1 MRADGHTNETDAVLS
16 NFLSRWPWI
25 ATLQVRE
32 ICLIGALLALLLVAC
47 LAPALPAA
55 AWHTAHFADTRAW
68 LGLSNAG
75 DVLSNLPFLA
85 MGVWGLVRLHD
96 CRDAPVGAGWFFAG
110 LILTC
115 LGSGFYHLYP
125 DESRLVADRLGM
137 AVAFAG
143 FLGIAVGERVSVRAG
158 QAVVVLM
165 TAAGLLAAWMAQE
178 NLTPWTVVQFGGMAL
193 AVGLA
198 LTQPRSGALGIRL
211 GGVIFFYALA
221 KFFELSDAILFE
233 ATGHIVS
240 GHTLKHLAAALAAWP
255 VIQALAP
262 RRQNPHG

>member
-1 MRADGHTNETDAVLS
+1 MRVDGHSNETDAVFISLPP
-16 NFLSRWPWI
+16 LWPWV
-25 ATLQVRE
+25 AKLQIRE
-32 ICLIGALLALLLVAC
+32 ICLIGALLALVLVAC

-55 AWHTAHFADTRAW
+55 EWHTMHFADTRAW

-85 MGVWGLVRLHD
+85 MGVWGFVCLRA
-96 CRDAPVGAGWFFAG
+96 CRDVPMGASWFFAG

-115 LGSGFYHLYP
+115 LGSGFYHLHP
-125 DESRLVADRLGM
+125 DETRLVADRLGM

-143 FLGIAVGERVSVRAG
+143 FLGIAVGERISVRAG

-165 TAAGLLAAWMAQE
+165 TAAGLLAVWVGRD
-178 NLTPWTVVQFGGMAL
+178 NLTQWTVVQVGGMAL

-198 LTQPRSGALGIRL
+198 LTPPRSGALGVRL
-211 GGVIFFYALA
+211 ASVILFCALA
-221 KFFELSDAILFE
+221 KFFELSDAVLFE

-240 GHTLKHLAAALAAWP
+240 GHTLKHLTAALAAWP
-255 VIQALAP
+255 VIQALADLQK
-262 RRQNPHG
+262 RG